1 MKEEKKLRLVIDGG
15 ALKIVDCTRDEVLCE
30 FTPDEL
36 AEIIEFRYATPW
48 NRSKDIMEK
57 LAYVLSD
64 ILDAYV
70 NSEDIFPKKEDI
82 IKKVKFRVH
91 NQAEE

>member
-15 ALKIVDCTRDEVLCE
+15 VLKIVDWARNEVLCE

-36 AEIIEFRYATPW
+36 AEIIQFRYATPW

-57 LAYVLSD
+57 LMYILND
-64 ILDAYV
+64 ILDAYTS
-70 NSEDIFPKKEDI
+70 SEEVFPKKEDI
-82 IKKVKFRVH
+82 IKRVKFRVH